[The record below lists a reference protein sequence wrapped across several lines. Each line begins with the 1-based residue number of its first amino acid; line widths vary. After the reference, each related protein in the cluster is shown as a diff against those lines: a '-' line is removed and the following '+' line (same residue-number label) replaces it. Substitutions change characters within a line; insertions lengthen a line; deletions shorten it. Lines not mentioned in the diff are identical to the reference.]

1 MINGKGRPKRGE
13 TQVPRR
19 KLKSGDLSLPLVSC
33 TLSEDVFARMEDFRA
48 ANYGVARATIMQKAI
63 EQFLDREAPLRAKA
77 AR

>member
-33 TLSEDVFARMEDFRA
+33 TLSEEVFARMEDFRA

-63 EQFLDREAPLRAKA
+63 EQFLDREAPLKAKA

>member
-19 KLKSGDLSLPLVSC
+19 TLKSGDLSLPLVSC
-33 TLSEDVFARMEDFRA
+33 TLSEEVFARMEYFRA

-63 EQFLDREAPLRAKA
+63 EQFLDREAPLKAKA
-77 AR
+77 TQ

>member
-19 KLKSGDLSLPLVSC
+19 TLKSGDLSLPLVSC
-33 TLSEDVFARMEDFRA
+33 TLSEEVFARMEYFRA

-63 EQFLDREAPLRAKA
+63 EQFLDREAPLKAKA